1 MFFEKT
7 DVTDLSD
14 PSHVLCIP
22 HKELKDMFCQV
33 NEQTTLDDDFLED
46 STLHVGTAKVG
57 ML

>member
-1 MFFEKT
+1 M
-7 DVTDLSD
+7 TDLSD